1 MAHPTFFTIRRNNEL
16 SGVVLYPGIDSNL
29 SRVPPVCPKPRPEII
44 GVYIPQ
50 DATMGANIMLTL
62 SPTPPVECLST
73 TGPFKS
79 FQFNLSP
86 DFTIWSVRKKVSS
99 VDIPLN
105 ITAIQKA
112 AIWLSETDPLE
123 MPSI

>member
-1 MAHPTFFTIRRNNEL
+1 M
-16 SGVVLYPGIDSNL
+16 
-29 SRVPPVCPKPRPEII
+29 
-44 GVYIPQ
+44 
-50 DATMGANIMLTL
+50 MLTL

-79 FQFNLSP
+79 SQFNLSP
-86 DFTIWSVRKKVSS
+86 DFTIWSVREKVSS

-112 AIWLSETDPLE
+112 AILLAETD
-123 MPSI
+123 